1 MTKPLPHDTSKVLIS
16 RSKDARAHV
25 FRNDSIAQRLC
36 KIEGPSSARLQ
47 PTFRFVLCENTTVLR
62 VQPRTR

>member
-1 MTKPLPHDTSKVLIS
+1 MTKPLPHDTSELLGS
-16 RSKDARAHV
+16 CSKDARAHV
-25 FRNDSIAQRLC
+25 SGYDSIAQRLC